1 MQKAKSLYENL
12 KLCPR
17 HVMGQ
22 RLGVLR
28 PVFPKG
34 VSINYVKLRAKQT
47 NPLISEVSLR
57 MQSLSLKYCRTLVL
71 KLQLPSHETAVWP
84 VYL

>member
-34 VSINYVKLRAKQT
+34 VSINYVQLRAKQT
-47 NPLISEVSLR
+47 TPLINEVTVIEHN
-57 MQSLSLKYCRTLVL
+57 LS
-71 KLQLPSHETAVWP
+71 
-84 VYL
+84 